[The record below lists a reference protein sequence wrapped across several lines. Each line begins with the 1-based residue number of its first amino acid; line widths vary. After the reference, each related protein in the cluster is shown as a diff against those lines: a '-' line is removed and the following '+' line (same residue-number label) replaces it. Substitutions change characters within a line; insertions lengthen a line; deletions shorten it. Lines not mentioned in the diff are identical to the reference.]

1 MKGENQCLKSNIS
14 LPGAARVVTE
24 SSAQSSQFAVLEQK
38 KVSRFELEEETTSQA
53 PVFTT
58 SMKNQDLREGQRA
71 HFEARIIPV
80 SDPTLKVEW
89 LQNGQPIKQ
98 GTRFREGHDFG
109 FVSLDIMQV
118 HPDDAGQYTCRATN
132 VLGQA
137 VCSANIN
144 IQANIMVDTETI
156 HEAAQGQIHFLEQAH
171 TRQREEEGFT
181 TQVCN
186 STACG
191 VRSFLRLLWKFF

>member
-1 MKGENQCLKSNIS
+1 M
-14 LPGAARVVTE
+14 
-24 SSAQSSQFAVLEQK
+24 LEQK

-58 SMKNQDLREGQRA
+58 SMKNLELREGQRA

-109 FVSLDIMQV
+109 FVSLDIMHV
-118 HPDDAGQYTCRATN
+118 YPEDAGQYTCRATN
-132 VLGQA
+132 VLGQG
-137 VCSANIN
+137 VTSANIN
-144 IQANIMVDTETI
+144 IQANATVVKETI
-156 HEAAQGQIHFLEQAH
+156 HDAAMGQIQFLEQAH
-171 TRQREEEGFT
+171 SRQREEEGFT
-181 TQVCN
+181 TQVCSVPLCAYSSGRGCVAHSE
-186 STACG
+186 STQPLMG
-191 VRSFLRLLWKFF
+191 N